1 MATNGNVLV
10 RLLGVAG
17 LALALSAGTAMG
29 QPDNRMAPDQPRAD
43 GAGGEGWLGGPRVRD
58 REVPGVHEGF
68 GASGRELGGKGF
80 GERIP
85 PRVFREALQPLLADD
100 APENVRASAEQRE
113 KIQGIQHDFEA
124 QMKEYVSQHREE
136 LEQLRE
142 KIPGGGPAGE
152 ILKRF
157 EKGKAGDK
165 RVPKGGLGDKGKG
178 GPADIPPE
186 AREQMKQLMDGMPKF
201 EQAYTKVWDML
212 SPTQREVVQSRMDEY
227 KGQMSERRQE
237 AYVRQKVGKGG
248 KGEGGPKGSGLFGP
262 GPNGPGGPDGK
273 RPGPEGRGQRPGP
286 QGVGGPGPGAR
297 GEGGARGPGG
307 PDRAARGE
315 GMADRRERLMR
326 AFERMSPEQQEQ
338 VLRRLEGI
346 GRGPEGGQPPQA
358 PRRMRDRGPG
368 QPKPAPDVQDLR
380 MPNPNDDGEMAPPPP
395 AAPEHP

>member
-17 LALALSAGTAMG
+17 LALALNAGTVMG
-29 QPDNRMAPDQPRAD
+29 QPDNQVAPDRPKAD
-43 GAGGEGWLGGPRVRD
+43 GGEGWLGGPRVRD

-100 APENVRASAEQRE
+100 AADNVRATPEQRE
-113 KIQGIQHDFEA
+113 KIEGIQRDFEA
-124 QMKEYVSQHREE
+124 QMKEYVSQHHEE
-136 LEQLRE
+136 LQQMRE

-165 RVPKGGLGDKGKG
+165 RVPKGGLGEKGKG

-212 SPTQREVVQSRMDEY
+212 SPAQREVVQSRLDEY

-237 AYVRQKVGKGG
+237 AYVRQKVGKGQ
-248 KGEGGPKGSGLFGP
+248 GEGGPKGSGLFGSAP
-262 GPNGPGGPDGK
+262 KGSGGPNGPEGPRPGIEGRGK
-273 RPGPEGRGQRPGP
+273 RPGPQSL
-286 QGVGGPGPGAR
+286 GGPGPGAR
-297 GEGGARGPGG
+297 GEGAPRGG
-307 PDRAARGE
+307 PRGE
-315 GMADRRERLMR
+315 AVTDRRERLMR

-338 VLRRLEGI
+338 VLRRLEGL
-346 GRGPEGGQPPQA
+346 GRGPEGQQPQPQPPA
-358 PRRMRDRGPG
+358 RRRARGQGPG
-368 QPKPAPDVQDLR
+368 EAKPAPDMQELR
-380 MPNPNDDGEMAPPPP
+380 MPHPDNDEQMAPPPP
-395 AAPEHP
+395 PAPEHP